1 MMWQEIM
8 IAACLML
15 VIEGML
21 PFIAPQRWR
30 AMVQGMLSM
39 NDQTIRRIGFASMM
53 MGVMLLY
60 LIN

>member
-30 AMVQGMLSM
+30 AMVLEMLSM

>member
-1 MMWQEIM
+1 MWQEIM

-30 AMVQGMLSM
+30 AMVLEMLSM